1 MIDIVQCEGCKQ
13 SFPHQK
19 EKVFLIDSQFYCV
32 ICSKKYT
39 ESQHLI
45 EKMKCQLENIKKGK
59 IYG

>member
-1 MIDIVQCEGCKQ
+1 MVDIVQCVSCKQ

-32 ICSKKYT
+32 NCSKKYT
-39 ESQHLI
+39 ESQNLI
-45 EKMKCQLENIKKGK
+45 EKMKCQLECSKEGK